1 MAGERTYTF
10 YVHFDADGGSFPVS
24 QVYNTET
31 SAEVSVT
38 VTVTIPSTLPTK
50 SGYKF
55 SYWNTTMGK
64 YSAGNKISKTFTRNT
79 TNQTYHVYATAV
91 YVVDDT
97 ASRWSTKPSSVLLDG
112 STSYSFTV
120 SRGTGVD
127 HHTMKFTLGSK
138 SLTYTNVGNS
148 KSVTFPSNWVEQVTT
163 STTGQIVATL
173 ISYNS
178 SGGKIGSVN
187 STVSGKVPTS
197 IVPTL
202 SITHERVN
210 PNATVASWDILV
222 QGYSKIKFTAT
233 AAGASG
239 STITKIVFSGANLQK
254 SGTATTA
261 TSNVFTVNGTQ
272 TWTVT
277 ATDSR
282 GRTATQTYSELIYE
296 YSYPRLSSMEVYR
309 CNSDGTLN
317 GATGTH
323 CLFTAHYGISRCN
336 GNNSSSVR
344 AVDSKLSTASTW
356 TRVYSPYTV
365 DTSVVLAGT
374 YDVDKEYDIRFTV
387 TDGLGNTLEEIAKLS
402 TVMGFALGLKNDRA
416 RFGGI
421 PYRAGLTIDWDTYI
435 DGAVTLGNR
444 QILKSLWTGSWSSGD
459 ITVDGLSNYTLF
471 IVKMQGQGTAMLVT
485 LNGTY
490 FRGDGGYAASSTIE
504 AHYYINATLS
514 GDTLTMV
521 SCHSI
526 SGTTQTDRT
535 VIEIIGVI

>member
-127 HHTMKFTLGSK
+127 HHTMKFTLGSQ

-148 KSVTFPSNWVEQVTT
+148 KSVTFPANWVNQVTT
-163 STTGQIVATL
+163 SATGQIVATL

-187 STVSGKVPTS
+187 STVNGKVPTS

-261 TSNVFTVNGTQ
+261 TSKMMITNAPV
-272 TWTVT
+272 
-277 ATDSR
+277 
-282 GRTATQTYSELIYE
+282 
-296 YSYPRLSSMEVYR
+296 PRPSPLS
-309 CNSDGTLN
+309 
-317 GATGTH
+317 A
-323 CLFTAHYGISRCN
+323 
-336 GNNSSSVR
+336 
-344 AVDSKLSTASTW
+344 TASEPAM
-356 TRVYSPYTV
+356 RVRLMRLP
-365 DTSVVLAGT
+365 
-374 YDVDKEYDIRFTV
+374 
-387 TDGLGNTLEEIAKLS
+387 
-402 TVMGFALGLKNDRA
+402 
-416 RFGGI
+416 
-421 PYRAGLTIDWDTYI
+421 
-435 DGAVTLGNR
+435 
-444 QILKSLWTGSWSSGD
+444 
-459 ITVDGLSNYTLF
+459 
-471 IVKMQGQGTAMLVT
+471 
-485 LNGTY
+485 
-490 FRGDGGYAASSTIE
+490 
-504 AHYYINATLS
+504 
-514 GDTLTMV
+514 
-521 SCHSI
+521 SI
-526 SGTTQTDRT
+526 S
-535 VIEIIGVI
+535 